1 MKSKTRAKT
10 KRIAIPAFLLSTIIG
25 IGIMAG
31 IRGKPDS
38 LSKAASSSLSK
49 GSLENQVYKKVM
61 MTDDYLLKA

>member
-1 MKSKTRAKT
+1 MKLKTRAKT
-10 KRIAIPAFLLSTIIG
+10 KRIVILAFLLSA
-25 IGIMAG
+25 IMGLGSGTG

-38 LSKAASSSLSK
+38 QSKAASSGLSK